1 MNHMPYTFWMLGHLG
16 RLSRTVAVQIN
27 EWLLRAR
34 DANTGEVLH
43 LPATSEGGSN
53 TIMEQ
58 AAAAAQ
64 LVEPPAAAKSA
75 ARAPGKAAQ
84 APAKKGTDAG
94 EPM

>member
-1 MNHMPYTFWMLGHLG
+1 M
-16 RLSRTVAVQIN
+16 QIN

-34 DANTGEVLH
+34 DANTGEGLH
-43 LPATSEGGSN
+43 LPAASEGGSKHLL
-53 TIMEQ
+53 EQ

-64 LVEPPAAAKSA
+64 LVEPPATAKSA
-75 ARAPGKAAQ
+75 ARAPSKAAQ